1 MRNVAALRTT
11 AEKRGDLAQ
20 RSIFQHKNKCCDS
33 VRRAHLKHRMLL
45 VVYAK
50 TKEYRTISSTTP
62 HTQQWVTKWIRKILK
77 TLLVFPLWDTIDEA
91 HRKYSRVVGW
101 TVRNNK
107 KWQEKQDKQAHH
119 TKAATSERLER
130 RREESGKYHV
140 GGHVTGSSE
149 CSTQWFV
156 FAFLP
161 HVSELMFSSFSCE

>member
-1 MRNVAALRTT
+1 MR
-11 AEKRGDLAQ
+11 Q
-20 RSIFQHKNKCCDS
+20 
-33 VRRAHLKHRMLL
+33 AHLKRRMSL

-50 TKEYRTISSTTP
+50 TKEYRTISSPTP

-77 TLLVFPLWDTIDEA
+77 AFRVFLLRDTIEA
-91 HRKYSRVVGW
+91 HRKYSRELRDGW

-107 KWQEKQDKQAHH
+107 KWREEQDKQAHH
-119 TKAATSERLER
+119 TKEATSERLEWEKK

-149 CSTQWFV
+149 CSTRWFV

-161 HVSELMFSSFSCE
+161 HVSQLMLGSFSYE